1 MIDLKDLRRTFREL
15 YPSNHNAEPR
25 LFRAPGRVN
34 LIGEHTDYND
44 GFVLPMAIEHETV
57 VAACARADRRIRVHT
72 LNLNRSAEF
81 DLDVP
86 HEPKRERGE
95 GWTGYVE
102 GMARSLE
109 HDGARLRGA
118 DLLLISDVPVG
129 AGLSSSAALEISI
142 GFALLSLSGVE
153 IDRTKLALAGQ
164 RAEHE
169 FTGARTGIMD
179 QFIAAR
185 GRAGHALLID
195 CRSLEAV
202 PVPLDTERC
211 VIAICDTGVKHS
223 LASSEYN
230 RRREECEQGVRLLAE
245 FLPNLRALRD
255 VSVPEFEEYEAR
267 LPDVIRRRCRHVI
280 TENDRTLEAVAA
292 LREGRLQ
299 MMGELMYASHASLRD
314 DYEVSSRELD
324 VMVEAASE
332 IPGVYGARMT
342 GGGFGGCTVNLVER
356 SAIDNFRQ
364 KIASDYARATNREA
378 AIYVSSAAAGASE
391 ITKQES
397 GVRSQEPE

>member
-1 MIDLKDLRRTFREL
+1 MIDLKDLRRIFGEL
-15 YPSNHNAEPR
+15 YPSSHNAGPR

-44 GFVLPMAIEHETV
+44 GFVLPMAIEHETI
-57 VAACARADRRIRVHT
+57 VAGRVRTDRRIRVHT

-109 HDGARLRGA
+109 QDLRHDGARLHGA

-129 AGLSSSAALEISI
+129 AGLSSSAALEISV
-142 GFALLSLSGVE
+142 GFALLSLAGIE
-153 IDRTKLALAGQ
+153 IDRTRLALAGQ

-185 GRAGHALLID
+185 GRTGHALLID
-195 CRSLEAV
+195 CRSLDAV
-202 PVPLDTERC
+202 PVPLDTEAC

-230 RRREECEQGVRLLAE
+230 RRREECEEGVRLLAE
-245 FLPNLRALRD
+245 FMPGIRALRD
-255 VSVPEFEEYEAR
+255 VTVPEFEEYEAR
-267 LPDVIRRRCRHVI
+267 LPEVVRRRCRHVV

-292 LREGRLQ
+292 LREGRLRTA
-299 MMGELMYASHASLRD
+299 GELMYASHASLRD
-314 DYEVSSRELD
+314 DYAVSCRELD
-324 VMVEAASE
+324 VMVEAASH
-332 IPGVYGARMT
+332 ITGVYGARMT

-356 SAIDNFRQ
+356 AAIDKFRET
-364 KIASDYARATNREA
+364 IAIEYRRATNRDA

-391 ITKQES
+391 IKGKDE
-397 GVRSQEPE
+397 G